1 MPYKKVTLSENN
13 NTGVVYMYDTYYDY
27 LGFIDEQFK
36 NIDKNPTS
44 NAFKIK
50 EEFLSNK
57 GIQWYITNFGAQWFG
72 TTDVSEVSNEITS
85 FLMPDE
91 LQTETQELIKQTL
104 PSIDFDLEQK
114 KQLEFTS
121 QEIGIF
127 SFDLA
132 SLGLIRV
139 FEYYSPLLKRNVD
152 ANYVKSYKVDDNK
165 LVFYH
170 VYVAEVPEH
179 ILEQR
184 NGKLFST
191 LLNTFIERSDAA
203 IRTDK
208 DGNIYFVHPFAS
220 EIAKH
225 DVERIQKRNEDGSLK
240 FSSTWKKSFI
250 YIPVQENH
258 IPQLDLFFVTSF
270 AAARNARTEI
280 FWNAVL
286 LNALIELMSKANI
299 RFRVFAGIGNI
310 WRNSDLNIGFTKVK
324 DVNDALDANIISIL
338 SGDARSFRFNGFKF
352 YLAGAWES
360 KLDRNISSSFGTV
373 VTNETQLKNAL
384 IETLVKTNDFGSS
397 REDTVNPRTKIL
409 VPPVTNIAQARDAIL
424 SVIRQ
429 IEGVS
434 NQPQT
439 P

>member
-13 NTGVVYMYDTYYDY
+13 NTGVVYMYDTYYDF
-27 LGFIDEQFK
+27 LDFNEEQFK
-36 NIDKNPTS
+36 DIDNNPTS
-44 NAFKIK
+44 RAFNVKQGYFATNNIENSSR
-50 EEFLSNK
+50 EES
-57 GIQWYITNFGAQWFG
+57 WFG
-72 TTDVSEVSNEITS
+72 TTNADEVTQEIRS
-85 FLMPDE
+85 FLMGNE
-91 LQTETQELIKQTL
+91 LELETRQLSNNTI

-191 LLNTFIERSDAA
+191 LLNTFIERSDAE
-203 IRTDK
+203 IKTDK

-220 EIAKH
+220 EIPKH

-258 IPQLDLFFVTSF
+258 IPQLDIFFVTSF
-270 AAARNARTEI
+270 SANRNARTEI

-286 LNALIELMSKANI
+286 MNALIEILSKANL
-299 RFRVFAGIGNI
+299 RFRVFAGLGNI
-310 WRNSDLNIGFTKVK
+310 WGNTGLNLSFVKVK
-324 DVNDALDANIISIL
+324 DINDALDANIISIL
-338 SGDARSFRFNGFKF
+338 SGDARSFRYNGFKW
-352 YLAGAWES
+352 YLASAWERQI
-360 KLDRNISSSFGTV
+360 DNNISSSFGAV
-373 VTNETQLKNAL
+373 VTDATRLKNAL

-409 VPPVTNIAQARDAIL
+409 VPPVVDIDEARDAIL

>member
-13 NTGVVYMYDTYYDY
+13 NTGVVYMYDTYYDF
-27 LGFIDEQFK
+27 LNFIDEQFAD
-36 NIDKNPTS
+36 IDRNPNSRASRLKRDYFPTRS
-44 NAFKIK
+44 IQDKINRRG
-50 EEFLSNK
+50 E
-57 GIQWYITNFGAQWFG
+57 GWYG
-72 TTDVSEVSNEITS
+72 TTDINLVTDEIRSFIMNNE
-85 FLMPDE
+85 LE
-91 LQTETQELIKQTL
+91 TETQQLTNITL

-152 ANYVKSYKVDDNK
+152 ANYVKSYKVDNNK

-191 LLNTFIERSDAA
+191 LLNTFIERSDAE
-203 IRTDK
+203 IKTDK

-220 EIAKH
+220 EIPKH

-270 AAARNARTEI
+270 AYERNARTEI

-286 LNALIELMSKANI
+286 LNALINLLSKANI
-299 RFRVFAGIGNI
+299 KFRAYAGVGNI
-310 WRNSDLNIGFTKVK
+310 WNSPALNLSFIKVK
-324 DVNDALDANIISIL
+324 EINDAIDTNLIAIL
-338 SGDARSFRFNGFKF
+338 GGDARNYRYNGFKW
-352 YLAGAWES
+352 YLASGWES
-360 KLDRNISSSFGTV
+360 GLDRLIRGFGEIT
-373 VTNETQLKNAL
+373 TDETQLKNAL
-384 IETLVKTNDFGSS
+384 IETLIKTNDFGSS
-397 REDTVNPRTKIL
+397 RQDTVNPRTKIL
-409 VPPVTNIAQARDAIL
+409 VPPVTNITEARSAIL
-424 SVIRQ
+424 SIMRQ

>member
-13 NTGVVYMYDTYYDY
+13 NTGVVYMYDTYYDF
-27 LGFIDEQFK
+27 LDFNEEQFK
-36 NIDKNPTS
+36 DIDNNPTS
-44 NAFKIK
+44 RAFNVKQRY
-50 EEFLSNK
+50 FA
-57 GIQWYITNFGAQWFG
+57 TNNIENSSRRESWFG
-72 TTDVSEVSNEITS
+72 TTNADEVTQEIRS
-85 FLMPDE
+85 FLMGNE
-91 LQTETQELIKQTL
+91 LELETRQLSNNTI

-191 LLNTFIERSDAA
+191 LLNTFIERSDAE
-203 IRTDK
+203 IKTDK

-220 EIAKH
+220 EIPKH

-258 IPQLDLFFVTSF
+258 IPQLDIFFVTSF
-270 AAARNARTEI
+270 SANRNARTEI

-286 LNALIELMSKANI
+286 MNALIEILSKANL
-299 RFRVFAGIGNI
+299 RFRVFAGLGNS
-310 WRNSDLNIGFTKVK
+310 WGNTGLNLSFVKVK
-324 DVNDALDANIISIL
+324 DINDALDANIISIL
-338 SGDARSFRFNGFKF
+338 SGDARSYRYNGFKW
-352 YLAGAWES
+352 YLASAWERRI
-360 KLDRNISSSFGTV
+360 DNNISSSFGTV

-409 VPPVTNIAQARDAIL
+409 VPPVVDIDEARDAIL

>member
-1 MPYKKVTLSENN
+1 MAYKKVTLNQNN
-13 NTGVVYMYDTYYDY
+13 NTGVVYMYDTYYDF
-27 LGFIDEQFK
+27 LDFIDEQFTD
-36 NIDKNPTS
+36 IDRNPRS
-44 NAFKIK
+44 NAYQLKRDYFPLRSIQDKITTRG
-50 EEFLSNK
+50 ER
-57 GIQWYITNFGAQWFG
+57 WFG
-72 TTDVSEVSNEITS
+72 TTDINLVTDEIRSFIMNNE
-85 FLMPDE
+85 LE
-91 LQTETQELIKQTL
+91 TETQQLTNITL

-170 VYVAEVPEH
+170 VFAAEIPEH

-184 NGKLFST
+184 NGKLFSA
-191 LLNTFIERSDAA
+191 LLNTFIERNDAQMK
-203 IRTDK
+203 TDSN
-208 DGNIYFVHPFAS
+208 GVIYFVHPFRD
-220 EIAKH
+220 EIEKH
-225 DVERIQKRNEDGSLK
+225 DVIRRQKTNDDGSLK

-250 YIPVQENH
+250 YIPIQENN

-270 AAARNARTEI
+270 SGMTNARTEI

-286 LNALIELMSKANI
+286 LNALVNLLSKANI
-299 RFRVFAGIGNI
+299 RFRAFAGVGNT
-310 WRNSDLNIGFTKVK
+310 WEYPALNISFVKVK
-324 DVNDALDANIISIL
+324 EINDAIDANLIAIL
-338 SGDARSFRFNGFKF
+338 GGDARSYRYNGFKW
-352 YLAGAWES
+352 YLASGWES
-360 KLDRNISSSFGTV
+360 GLDRSIDSGFGS
-373 VTNETQLKNAL
+373 VTSNETQLKNAL
-384 IETLVKTNDFGSS
+384 IETLTKTNDFGSS
-397 REDTVNPRTKIL
+397 RQDTINPRTKIL
-409 VPPVTNIAQARDAIL
+409 VPPVTNITEARDAIL
-424 SVIRQ
+424 SIMQQ

-434 NQPQT
+434 NQPTT

>member
-1 MPYKKVTLSENN
+1 MAYKKVNLSDNN
-13 NTGVVYMYDTYYDY
+13 NRGVVYMYDTYYDF
-27 LGFIDEQFK
+27 LDFNEEQFAD
-36 NIDKNPTS
+36 IDKNPTS
-44 NAFKIK
+44 NAFDVKRSY
-50 EEFLSNK
+50 FAPDRLRNR
-57 GIQWYITNFGAQWFG
+57 AQSEDWFG
-72 TTDVSEVSNEITS
+72 TTDVSQVTQEIRS
-85 FLMPDE
+85 FLMNTE
-91 LQTETQELIKQTL
+91 LESQTRQLSNNTI

-152 ANYVKSYKVDDNK
+152 ANYVKSFKVDDNK

-191 LLNTFIERSDAA
+191 LLNTFIERDQAEMK
-203 IRTDK
+203 TDK
-208 DGNIYFVHPFAS
+208 EGNIYFIHPFAS
-220 EIAKH
+220 EIPKH

-258 IPQLDLFFVTSF
+258 IPQLDLFFVSSF
-270 AAARNARTEI
+270 SGSRDAKEEI

-286 LNALIELMSKANI
+286 MNALIEILSKANL
-299 RFRVFAGIGNI
+299 RFRVYAGLGNS
-310 WRNSDLNIGFTKVK
+310 WRGNALNLSFVKVK
-324 DVNDALDANIISIL
+324 DINDALDPNIIAIL
-338 SGDARSFRFNGFKF
+338 SGDARSYRYNGFKW
-352 YLAGAWES
+352 YLASGWES
-360 KLDRNISSSFGTV
+360 GLDSNISTSFGRV
-373 VTNETQLKNAL
+373 IDDETQLKNAL
-384 IETLVKTNDFGSS
+384 IETLLKTNDFGSS
-397 REDTVNPRTKIL
+397 REDTANPRTKIL
-409 VPPVTNIAQARDAIL
+409 VPPVTNINQARDAIL

-434 NQPQT
+434 NQPTT